1 MISRASKRSI
11 KPRSGK
17 PVELDPQA
25 AIFSTLH
32 PSLSEWFHRQYGNLS
47 EVQIEA
53 LPHTL
58 NGENTL
64 ILAPTGSGKTFAAFL
79 SVLSG
84 LTQKAEMGLL
94 ENSVSAIYVSPLKAL
109 DNDIHRN
116 LSPVLEAVNQTL
128 PATRQIRMEVRTGD
142 TALADRSRQRRQR
155 PHLILTTPES
165 LSSILSQKS
174 WREGGFNPETVI
186 ADEIH
191 SFAENK
197 RGSLLALCLERM
209 EHRVGRPVQRI
220 GISAT
225 AWPVSAIRQLLCG
238 TRPCAVAQATFRK
251 VHRLEIVAPEPGMW
265 LPPAGYNPFR
275 IAPTVADVVTKARC
289 SLIFLTTRSGV
300 ERLGLALKIL
310 LPELDDQI
318 AVHHG
323 SVDRETRQMIEDGLK
338 TGYWRAV
345 VASSSLEMGVDF
357 ASVDQVLLIGTPRGV
372 SRALQRLGRSGHQV
386 NGVAQGVLIPLSLPD
401 LVECVALREASREGR
416 LDSLRI
422 PEAPLDVL
430 AQVLLGMSIE
440 GEWTLEDAYRLVTK
454 AGPYSSLERRD
465 FDDVIHYLSGQGKVL
480 GSYGTYGKIELLGD
494 GKFKVANAK
503 TARSYYLNVG
513 VISSDYEM
521 KVVSHRY
528 RHLGAVEEAFIA
540 SLQPNEAFVVGGKP
554 VRVKHI
560 QGNTAVVEPAQ
571 GEQIKTPRWM
581 GNKMPLTAQL
591 AQEELKLRRDLRT
604 VWSHGGAPAC
614 AEYLREVH
622 AVDENVANRIAA
634 FLARHSNA
642 MPIPTDNPILAEK
655 IVSGRNMLVLVHV
668 VAGRAVNRSLAWV
681 AGARIAKGR
690 SVVANF
696 DDHSFLLSL
705 DARVPL
711 DADILHEAF
720 NPEHWMEDLREI
732 LSTTETLGTSFR
744 RIAEIGQLLPRRTL
758 RGDVSARTATWNG
771 SLLYKTLLEHEPD
784 HPLVRE
790 AVREVLQDQCD
801 APHALELTA
810 QLYAAPLEIYDLPR
824 PSPFA
829 LPLFAAFNREVL
841 VAPDPDRALDDLV
854 AVLYGEWENPAA
866 PPSNDIL
873 AGNEPAI
880 PGARPRGRKRPRH
893 ARPAGGS

>member
-1 MISRASKRSI
+1 MKTDKRSA
-11 KPRSGK
+11 K
-17 PVELDPQA
+17 
-25 AIFSTLH
+25 AIFGALHAALADWFASTY
-32 PSLSEWFHRQYGNLS
+32 PSFS
-47 EVQIEA
+47 EVQLEA

-58 NGENTL
+58 AGRNTL
-64 ILAPTGSGKTFAAFL
+64 ILAPTGSGKTLAAFL
-79 SVLSG
+79 SVLSALALRASEG
-84 LTQKAEMGLL
+84 KLANAVL
-94 ENSVSAIYVSPLKAL
+94 AIYVSPLKAL
-109 DNDIHRN
+109 DNDIYRN
-116 LSPVLEAVNQTL
+116 LTPALEAVNARL
-128 PATRQIRMEVRTGD
+128 PVLQQIRMEVRTGD
-142 TALADRSRQRRQR
+142 TALADRSRQKRLR

-165 LSSILSQKS
+165 LSSMLSQKT
-174 WREGGFNPETVI
+174 WREVGFDPQTVVV
-186 ADEIH
+186 DEIH

-197 RGSLLALCLERM
+197 RGSLLALCLERL

-220 GISAT
+220 GVSAT
-225 AWPVSAIRQLLCG
+225 AWPVSAIQRLLCG
-238 TRPCAVAQATFRK
+238 TRACAVAQATFTK
-251 VHRLEIVAPEPGMW
+251 VHRLEVVAPAPGVW

-275 IAPTVADVVTKARC
+275 IAATVADELQKAQC

-300 ERLGLALKIL
+300 ERLGLALKVL
-310 LPELDDQI
+310 LPELDDRI

-323 SVDRETRQMIEDGLK
+323 SVDRETRQEIEDGLK

-386 NGVAQGVLIPLSLPD
+386 NGIAQGVLIPLSLPD

-416 LDSLRI
+416 LDALRI

-440 GEWTLEDAYRLVTK
+440 GDWKLADAYAVVTG
-454 AGPYSSLERRD
+454 AGPYSELSLED
-465 FDDVIHYLSGQGKVL
+465 FDDVIRYLSGQGKVL
-480 GSYGTYGKIELLGD
+480 GSYGTYGKIVLDGD
-494 GKFKVANAK
+494 CFHVADQK
-503 TARSYYLNVG
+503 TARNYYLNVG

-521 KVVSHRY
+521 KVVSNKY
-528 RHLGAVEEAFIA
+528 RQLGAVEETFIT
-540 SLQPNEAFVVGGKP
+540 SLQPNEAFVVGGRP

-560 QGNTAVVEPAQ
+560 QGNTAVVEPAK

-591 AQEELKLRRDLRT
+591 AEEELRLRRDLRT
-604 VWSHGGAPAC
+604 VWNNGGAAAC

-622 AVDENVANRIAA
+622 AVDENVAGRVAGFI
-634 FLARHSNA
+634 ARHSNA
-642 MPIPTDNPILAEK
+642 MPVPTDSPVLVERVVN
-655 IVSGRNMLVLVHV
+655 GRNMLLLVHV

-681 AGARIAKGR
+681 MGARVGKGQ

-705 DARVPL
+705 DARIEVN
-711 DADILHEAF
+711 ASILHEAF
-720 NPEHWMEDLREI
+720 NPVNWMEDLRAI
-732 LSTTETLGTSFR
+732 LSTTETLGSSFR

-771 SLLYKTLLEHEPD
+771 SLLYKTLQEHEPD

-801 APHALELTA
+801 APRALEVTG
-810 QLYAAPLEIYDLPR
+810 QLYGEPLEIYDLPR

-841 VAPDPDRALDDLV
+841 VAADPDRALDDLV
-854 AVLYGEWENPAA
+854 AALYGEWESEEEETVSTVRN
-866 PPSNDIL
+866 
-873 AGNEPAI
+873 
-880 PGARPRGRKRPRH
+880 
-893 ARPAGGS
+893 